1 MSDVLNT
8 LCALSFDAHP
18 EPMWLVAREPGR
30 DAGAG
35 RILHANAAAVRRY
48 GWSVDDFRELTLGD
62 LDSGTPAPTDMPG
75 RSHRTRQGDR
85 FQIELTHVALDD
97 ATGDAWLV
105 IARDATARD
114 ARFIE
119 DTRQAGEARLVLHDA
134 LEQVYDGIVL
144 FDAQRRYRYLNAR
157 LAHLLGVE
165 SPAELIGRH
174 IWERFPHRVGS
185 AFHEA
190 FERVMRTREPCTV
203 DDYYEPGDRWLDSRL
218 HPTPDGG
225 LAVICT
231 DVTAQRNAVRAVHDA
246 REQWRRL
253 AEQVPAI
260 IYRADAEP
268 GHAPRWISPRLAD
281 LGYDR
286 DTWLSNPELFHQA
299 IHPDDVVSVRARVTA
314 DLATRGEV
322 DVEYRLRDAS
332 GRWHHMRDIARIVD
346 GGAHGRY
353 LQGVMFDV
361 TAAQAS
367 AEALRQSRQALADL
381 ARRLMDQ
388 EKATG
393 RRVAQALHDRLGQTL
408 AVSRMHV
415 DALAAALPAGAD
427 PALRTAARQVSDL
440 LVQAVAQVR
449 EVLLDLRPPLL
460 DDHGLPAAL
469 EHEVRTLPAT
479 PGGTVVRLDLVT
491 PAEVRWP
498 AEVEHAAFMV
508 AREALTNALRHAAAG
523 EVRLVLAGDAS
534 GTWLALDVDD
544 DGRGIAPTLV
554 DGRIGHLGIIGM
566 RERATAAG
574 ATLALQPRPEGGTR
588 VRFHWRAA
596 PDEADV
602 AARAKTPMPP
612 APIPPASPGA

>member
-1 MSDVLNT
+1 MSD
-8 LCALSFDAHP
+8 ALTALRALTFDAHP

-30 DAGAG
+30 EADAG
-35 RILHANAAAVRRY
+35 RILDANRAAVRRY
-48 GWSVDDFRELTLGD
+48 GWSADEFRQLTLAD
-62 LDSGTPAPTDMPG
+62 LDSGTPAPAGTPG
-75 RSHRTRQGDR
+75 RSHRARQGLR
-85 FQIELTHVALDD
+85 FQVELRQVAIDH
-97 ATGDAWLV
+97 AAGAAWLV
-105 IARDATARD
+105 LARDVSARD
-114 ARFIE
+114 GRFMQ
-119 DTRQAGEARLVLHDA
+119 DWQQAGEIRLLLHDT

-157 LAHLLGVE
+157 LAHLLGVAH
-165 SPAELIGRH
+165 PAELVGQH

-190 FERVMRTREPCTV
+190 FERVMRTREACAV
-203 DDYYEPGDRWLDSRL
+203 DDYFAPGDRWLDSRL
-218 HPTPDGG
+218 YPTSDGG
-225 LAVICT
+225 LAVTCT
-231 DVTAQRNAVRAVHDA
+231 DVTEQRRAVRAVHDA

-260 IYRADAEP
+260 IYRADAGP

-286 DTWLSNPELFHQA
+286 EAWLRDPGQFRQA
-299 IHPDDVVSVRARVTA
+299 IHPDDAASVQARVAA
-314 DLATRGEV
+314 DLAAHGEV
-322 DVEYRLRDAS
+322 DVEYRLRDAN
-332 GRWHHMRDIARIVD
+332 GRWHHIRDIARIVD
-346 GGAHGRY
+346 GGAQGRY

-361 TAAQAS
+361 TAAHAS

-415 DALAAALPAGAD
+415 DALAAALPADAD

-449 EVLLDLRPPLL
+449 EVLVDLRPPLL

-469 EHEVRTLPAT
+469 DHEVRALPTT
-479 PGGTVVRLDLVT
+479 PGGAIVRLDLVT
-491 PAEVRWP
+491 PSDVRWP
-498 AEVEHAAFMV
+498 TEIEHAAFMV
-508 AREALTNALRHAAAG
+508 AREALTNALRHAAAH
-523 EVRLVLAGDAS
+523 EVRVVLAGDAS

-544 DGRGIAPTLV
+544 DGRGIAPALV
-554 DGRIGHLGIIGM
+554 EGRVGHLGIIGM

-574 ATLALQPRPEGGTR
+574 ATLALQQRPEGGTR
-588 VRFHWRAA
+588 VRFRWQATPANADAA
-596 PDEADV
+596 P
-602 AARAKTPMPP
+602 RSTSPTPPP
-612 APIPPASPGA
+612 PGA